1 MYLKLTSGI
10 HSILVIGVDVV
21 SIAASARR
29 AGYKVFSVDFYGDI
43 DLRHICE
50 ESLSIIRQCLG
61 KSCGLFERDY
71 KVNLLLKLIKKL
83 LKKHSVDGV
92 VFGSGLEDN
101 PLVLEEINDMIPV
114 IGNTPELHVK
124 VRDKKKF
131 FQTLRQ
137 LGISHPQTTVI
148 DNFDE
153 AKQRVKDLG
162 YPVVLKP
169 ITSFGGSEVQRIES
183 ERELK
188 EAFKIVSSSNKGYM
202 VQEYISGI
210 PASVSL
216 ISTSEDVVALSV
228 NEQLLGVRRLG
239 MWSPFGYCGNI
250 VPLSSS
256 MQVFKSCKT
265 VAERI
270 ISHFGLVG
278 TNGVD
283 FVVSKEGIPYVM
295 EVNPR
300 FQGTLEC
307 VERVYGVNV
316 VKAHVEACV
325 DRRLLRKAFV
335 SRGFCTRLI
344 LYSPQR
350 AVVPDLRAFYG
361 VRDVPL
367 IGAIV
372 EEGEPLCSI
381 TSVGVTRDASLRKG
395 QSVAESIFKALLPS
409 HQG

>member
-1 MYLKLTSGI
+1 
-10 HSILVIGVDVV
+10 VV

-43 DLRHICE
+43 DLRHLCE
-50 ESLSIIRQCLG
+50 ESLSIIRQRVG

-71 KVNLLLKLIKKL
+71 KVNLLLKLVKKL
-83 LKKHSVDGV
+83 LKKHRVDGV

-101 PLVLEEINDMIPV
+101 QLVLEEINDIVPV
-114 IGNTPELHVK
+114 IGNTPELL
-124 VRDKKKF
+124 VRVRNKTKF

-137 LGISHPQTTVI
+137 LGIPHPQTMVVY
-148 DNFDE
+148 NFDE
-153 AKQRVKDLG
+153 AKKCVKDLG
-162 YPVVLKP
+162 YPVILKP
-169 ITSFGGSEVQRIES
+169 LTGFGGSEVQRIEC

-188 EAFKIVSSSNKGYM
+188 EAFNSVSSASKGYL

-216 ISTSEDVVALSV
+216 ISTSKDVAVLSV

-239 MWSPFGYCGNI
+239 MLSPFGYCGNI

-256 MQVFKSCKT
+256 MQVLKSCKT

-278 TNGVD
+278 SNGVD
-283 FVVSKEGIPYVM
+283 FVVSKEGTPFVI

-325 DRRLLRKAFV
+325 DRRLLRKTFA

-350 AVVPDLRAFYG
+350 AMVPDLRAFCG

-381 TSVGVTRDASLRKG
+381 TSEGVTRETSLSKG
-395 QSVAESIFKALLPS
+395 QSVAESIFNALLPR
-409 HQG
+409 HPQ

>member
-1 MYLKLTSGI
+1 MSLTSEI
-10 HSILVIGVDVV
+10 QSLLVTGVDVV
-21 SIAASARR
+21 PIAASARR
-29 AGYKVFSVDFYGDI
+29 AGYKVFSVDFYGDV
-43 DLRHICE
+43 DLRHLCE
-50 ESLSIIRQCLG
+50 ESLSIIRQHVG

-71 KVNLLLKLIKKL
+71 KANLLLKLVKKL
-83 LKKHSVDGV
+83 LNRHRVDGV

-101 PLVLEEINDMIPV
+101 PVVLEEINDLAPV
-114 IGNTPELHVK
+114 IGNTPELVAR
-124 VRDKKKF
+124 VRDKIKF

-137 LGISHPQTTVI
+137 LGIAHPQTAVVY
-148 DNFDE
+148 DFNE
-153 AKQRVKDLG
+153 ARNCVKDLG

-169 ITSFGGSEVQRIES
+169 LTGFGGSEVQRIEC

-188 EAFKIVSSSNKGYM
+188 EAFDTVSSSSKGCL
-202 VQEYISGI
+202 VQEYISGT

-216 ISTSEDVVALSV
+216 ISTSEDVAVLSV

-239 MWSPFGYCGNI
+239 MRGPFGYCGNI

-256 MQVFKSCKT
+256 MQVLKSCKT

-278 TNGVD
+278 SNGVD
-283 FVVSKEGIPYVM
+283 FVVSKEGTPFVI

-325 DRRLLRKAFV
+325 DRRLLRKTFT

-350 AVVPDLRAFYG
+350 VVVPDLRAFCG
-361 VRDVPL
+361 VQDLPL
-367 IGAIV
+367 IGAVV

-381 TSVGVTRDASLRKG
+381 TSVGVTREASLSKG
-395 QSVAESIFKALLPS
+395 QSVAEAIFNTLLP
-409 HQG
+409 HHPQ